1 MTRQLVTIAP
11 DATVEQAMEIFTTRR
26 CRHLPVLSAG
36 GARVG
41 LIGDISRW
49 LFDTHQ
55 AEAQQLRPYIAG
67 GVPA

>member
-1 MTRQLVTIAP
+1 
-11 DATVEQAMEIFTTRR
+11 
-26 CRHLPVLSAG
+26 VLSAG

-41 LIGDISRW
+41 LISIGDISRW

>member
-1 MTRQLVTIAP
+1 
-11 DATVEQAMEIFTTRR
+11 MEIFTTRR

-41 LIGDISRW
+41 LISIGDISRW